1 MNKLGGDNMLWSD
14 LEKTGLTLDP
24 WKEFERLSREL
35 FNWPEESVEEFPS
48 VNLWV
53 ADEGGIITTELPG
66 VESKDIDISLVGKT
80 LTIKGLRKEEDLG
93 EDDTYLKKERW
104 YGNFKKTVEL
114 PFNVESDKVSA
125 SFSNGIL
132 TIELPRAEAEKPKK
146 IEIKST

>member
-1 MNKLGGDNMLWSD
+1 MLWSD